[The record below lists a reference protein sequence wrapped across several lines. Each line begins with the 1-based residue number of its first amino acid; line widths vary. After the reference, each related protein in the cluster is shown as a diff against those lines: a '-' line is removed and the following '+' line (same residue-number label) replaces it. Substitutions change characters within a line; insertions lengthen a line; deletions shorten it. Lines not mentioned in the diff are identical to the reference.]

1 MVCRCCICL
10 LMCCITNTPFILEQ
24 PGSSLLEWHPYFQLL
39 CRRFKIYRVFVW
51 LGSFGGGSPKPT
63 LLYSNYQWIQS
74 LYLPLPS
81 NVEWTSEMSR
91 KYIDG
96 SGILRVC
103 GGSDLKNSQ
112 YYPKLFGHAVAQ
124 AFQAHAKEVQD
135 SVKTQLMLG
144 SSWLPN
150 ISSQQP
156 LTGNQWF
163 LNRMP
168 VMT

>member
-1 MVCRCCICL
+1 MLRYVMYVCICAPHL
-10 LMCCITNTPFILEQ
+10 SVP
-24 PGSSLLEWHPYFQLL
+24 
-39 CRRFKIYRVFVW
+39 YRVI
-51 LGSFGGGSPKPT
+51 PPT
-63 LLYSNYQWIQS
+63 QPNPTQ
-74 LYLPLPS
+74 P
-81 NVEWTSEMSR
+81 R
-91 KYIDG
+91 YIDG